1 MSLKLETAPTIST
14 PEPSELVKA
23 SQYLMNLLMLG
34 LPLREVERRARGA
47 ERLKEAC
54 SSTPFYTERA
64 KKDPDYWHKFYAGMV
79 NW

>member
-1 MSLKLETAPTIST
+1 MTLFKNGVIPLQ
-14 PEPSELVKA
+14 EL
-23 SQYLMNLLMLG
+23 
-34 LPLREVERRARGA
+34 ERRARGA